1 VTCEREAPT
10 ITGTETWTSHE
21 CAAAWGVKTPT
32 WLGYVARGQAPQPL
46 PGHDEKRRRRWDAEA
61 VRSFPRPGVGR
72 ARAGAGAEAVTLLEE
87 MADVAARIDELR
99 ARQRELARAGKAEGV
114 EIRAMARALGVSPQ
128 TVYGWLG
135 TE

>member
-1 VTCEREAPT
+1 
-10 ITGTETWTSHE
+10 
-21 CAAAWGVKTPT
+21 
-32 WLGYVARGQAPQPL
+32 
-46 PGHDEKRRRRWDAEA
+46 
-61 VRSFPRPGVGR
+61 
-72 ARAGAGAEAVTLLEE
+72 VTLLEE